1 MPVKYISCY
10 HIVQGQ
16 DPTGFAAKPKP
27 IIKDNMEQ
35 LSNPDI
41 YLQWLEQAATWLSA
55 NVLLVPI
62 LIQIAACILATIPA
76 FLLRRR
82 LTTVLLRLQ
91 DWKPLL
97 PYAGFRRFAQVLP
110 GLAFPII
117 LVITVWIIDAIAIQA
132 GYRHNLVRLVASLLN
147 AWVVIRLAAAIVN
160 DPVWSRTIAAFAWTL
175 AALNIVGWLE
185 PGIAILDGLAIEI
198 GSFRVSVYGVIK
210 AVLSLAVLLWVAS
223 FASRLFEQRIQKVH
237 RLTPSVQVLMAKLL
251 KLVLLSIAVLFAL
264 STIGVDL
271 TALAV
276 FGGAVGVGIGLG
288 LQRIVANLI
297 SGVILLLDRS
307 IKPGDVI
314 AIGETFGWIQ
324 SLGARYT
331 AVRTR
336 DGTEFL
342 IPNEDLITTQV
353 ENWSHSDVKLRLKIP
368 VGISYGCDP
377 HLAIRLCNAAAAKCP
392 RVLDNPGPNT
402 LMRGF
407 GDNSVDLE
415 IRFWINDPQNG
426 RGNIISEILLN
437 VWDAFIEH
445 NIEIP
450 FPQRDLHLRSSDAPI
465 RVEMTNT
472 RTP

>member
-1 MPVKYISCY
+1 MPQS
-10 HIVQGQ
+10 
-16 DPTGFAAKPKP
+16 PKP

-62 LIQIAACILATIPA
+62 LMQIAACILATIPA

-377 HLAIRLCNAAAAKCP
+377 HLAIKLCNAAAAKCP

>member
-16 DPTGFAAKPKP
+16 DPTALPQSSKP

-76 FLLRRR
+76 FFLRRR

-377 HLAIRLCNAAAAKCP
+377 HLAIKLCNAAAAKCP